1 MKNSFLSLILSII
14 GLTLYAQPTTITI
27 ESATQGE
34 DAPITNYAPDINY
47 ETSEL
52 LRSMAWTNSGATMD
66 FRSLL
71 WFDLSSIPADAHI
84 AEAKLS
90 LYYYHPTDHPHSS
103 TSGPNTSQLLRI
115 TESWDVTTVTWNNQ
129 PATTTEAAA
138 TVPMSM
144 SPFQDYESIDVTEL
158 IRAIRQAENYGFML
172 KLANEQKYRTLFF
185 ASSEHT
191 DATKHPRLTITY
203 SSTEGTAPI
212 APSELAV
219 EETSSL
225 NLSLTWLDNAD
236 NEEKYVV
243 EKSVHNNTN
252 YQVVS
257 ELPSNSSSTTINT
270 DLESRTRYFFRIKA
284 IEANGYYSYSNET
297 SITTG
302 AVAMNEGDATVCGV
316 YHYDSGIEEPYI
328 ANENYTQVLSPSEA
342 AKKLKMSFNS
352 FDLSSGDKLRIYN
365 GNSTSAE
372 MLVELTSS
380 SSLPTQKIV
389 GTNDMGQLTLH
400 FTSDDE
406 VTKKQGWEAYLHCV
420 DPVFPPEAFS
430 ATSETVGEVV
440 LAWNDTLANET
451 GFEIQRSTSG
461 GSYSIVHTT
470 AANATSYTQTDLT
483 YGEEYNYRIRTTN
496 ADSHS
501 PWSEPVTVTV
511 MGPVAPS
518 NLQLNSESQNSI
530 TLTWQDNYTN
540 ETAYVI
546 ERSVGDESNY
556 QELTTTA
563 ADVVTYTD
571 EGLTFGETYYYR
583 VKTVENTY
591 ESGYCTPA
599 SFIAGAKVMSATTLT
614 NCGYYL
620 LDPGGMEN
628 YDKNLSITTVLAPV
642 DATQKTKITFESFDL
657 ETNDDYLRVYDGAT
671 TDAPLLASLTG
682 NSIPDSINA
691 TNAEGKLTVV
701 FTSDNYTERPG
712 FQALVNCVTIPEVPT
727 DLTATDS
734 TTSSITLGWT
744 DNATT
749 ETGYAIYRATSLNG
763 TYTQIATTESDAVA
777 YTDTELNFG
786 TNYYYKLASFNAEG
800 FSAQTPALASQ
811 TTGPLVPTNLS
822 AVSNN
827 QNSITLTWEDQ
838 TIAET
843 AFIIER
849 SDQGANSFTQIGE
862 TGSDVTTYT
871 DETVVFGTVYDYRV
885 KTVQESMET
894 DYCTP
899 ISFMAGSVVMTN
911 EELTRC
917 GYYLLD
923 PGGIGNYG
931 NDEYA
936 TTILRP
942 TAPDQK
948 IKIVFESFNLENNY
962 DDIRV
967 YDGPSTNSEFLIE
980 LTGSSLPDSIIATN
994 AEGAIT
1000 LLFDSDG
1007 SVVRSGFQASISCV
1021 YIPPTPTELMV
1032 TDSTIN
1038 SMTLAWTDNSE
1049 YEEGFLLYRSETI
1062 DGTYTEV
1069 GSVAANTTSFV
1080 DNGLTHGTQ
1089 YFYKIV
1095 AFNQEGFSEL
1105 SAPISGHTTGP
1116 IMPYAIQ
1123 AVSNTNTSITLT
1135 WEDESINETGFVIE
1149 RSVLGE
1155 NSYSEIGQT
1164 STDVL
1169 TYTDETVTF
1178 GAEYDY
1184 RIKTVQDAIESAYSE
1199 AISFKAGA
1207 VVMNAST
1214 LARCNYYLLDPG
1226 ALSNYANN
1234 QATTM
1239 VLQPTDPA
1247 QKVKLS
1253 FEAFDLESS
1262 NDYLRIYN
1270 GSTTDAELLFELT
1283 GSSLPANFNAT
1294 NTEGA
1299 LTVAFSSNAS
1309 TTASGF
1315 QALVAC
1321 VTIPEAPTNLQAT
1334 DSTFNSVTL
1343 TWTDN
1348 ASSETQFVI
1357 YRSAAI
1363 DGSYSEVGTVA
1374 ADVVTYTDTEL
1385 DYSTQY
1391 FYKVAAK
1398 NADASSQLTE
1408 AIAVQTRGPIAPES
1422 LTAVSNSQTTVT
1434 LTWTDNYTEET
1445 GFIVE
1450 RSLSGQEAYS
1460 EIGLNAANDT
1470 TFTDES
1476 AEFGITYQYR
1486 VKTIQEAMASDY
1498 CSPITIMAGA
1508 VIMANEE
1515 LTRCGYYLLDP
1526 GGVQNYG
1533 NNEYVTMVLR
1543 PTDPTQKV
1551 KLNFENFNLESGYD
1565 DLRIYDGVST
1575 NDEFL
1580 VELTGSSLPDSINAN
1595 NAEGALTLFFDTDGS
1610 VTRSGFQ
1617 ILVSCVDIPASPTDL
1632 AVTDSSYTSIS
1643 LSWMDNAS
1651 IETGYAV
1658 LRSTSANGTFEEIAS
1673 LPENSSTFTD
1683 ETVDYGTRYYYQVAA
1698 FNENGY
1704 SLRTQIASSETL
1716 GPITPTALT
1725 AESNTNTSI
1734 EIGWTHTTDEET
1746 QFIIERSLSDQGSYV
1761 EVGRV
1766 DADVTTYIDETVTFG
1781 QVYDYQLKTVQD
1793 DMISTP
1799 SEPVKFMAGAV
1810 VMTNTE
1816 VARESLYLLDPGGL
1830 NNYSDNLEI
1839 TTVLSP
1845 TEANKKLKINFSSFD
1860 VERDDDFVRIY
1871 NGSSTEAELLAEY
1884 TGYSIPDS
1892 INATNAE
1899 GALTVVFDSD
1909 GWTDKEGFV
1918 ALISSIDIPA
1928 APTQLEVSDSTFD
1941 AITIQWVD
1949 NASIETGFAIYRSTN
1964 ENGTYSRIAQVGS
1977 DMTTFTDN
1985 DVIHGTR
1992 YFYKVAA
1999 FNEQGYSDKT
2009 APCSARTLG
2018 PVIPQNVTIAS
2029 NTQTSITLSWEDLSV
2044 AETGYV
2050 IERSVYAG
2058 NNYTQVATV
2067 SADVVTY
2074 TDETVEFGTKY
2085 SYRIKTIQ
2093 DALESDFSNTVHYM
2107 AGSVVMSEADEVTR
2121 CGYYLLDPSGIFHY
2135 ENNERDTTVLYPTDP
2150 SKKVKLSFEAFNTHS
2165 NYDFVRIYDGT
2176 STEAELLATYSG
2188 ESIPAAVNAFN
2199 AEGALTVE
2207 FYSNNY
2213 YTYSGFQAL
2222 VSCVSIPVAP
2232 TNLEATG
2239 STSSSVSLAWTDNAS
2254 NETGF
2259 VIFRAESMNGTYA
2272 RIDTVAANET
2282 VFTDTELTG
2291 ATQYFY
2297 MLQAINEE
2305 GHSQKTEPAMGQTVG
2320 PFTPTGL
2327 AAESPT
2333 NTTIVVTWE
2342 DTSIGETG
2350 FVIERADYGED
2361 NYIEVGQTTAN
2372 EVTFT
2377 DEGLTFGNSYQY
2389 RVKSVLDD
2397 LSSDFSEPFT
2407 FIAGALKMTNTELY
2421 KCNYYLLDPAG
2432 LNSNYANNEDVTM
2445 VLYPTE
2451 DNARVILHFE
2461 YAFMNSWDVLE
2472 IYNGPTSSE
2481 DILAEINYE
2490 NYPDSIYST
2499 HPSGALT
2506 LRFTSN
2512 NSGTNVGFNALVT
2525 CQSLPEAPTDL
2536 SITSH
2541 SAEKIHL
2548 AWTDNANDEDQY
2560 FIFRSKNNGDFSIF
2574 AQLSSDVT
2582 KFTDEDVAA
2591 GNTFAYKVAAKRGP
2605 VMSNF
2610 SNEVSVSLAVGV
2622 DEIETTETLVLYPN
2636 PVLENLQVNLNKAE
2650 AGQVSIS
2657 IRSVSGSL
2665 VYTNHYWKDSENFS
2679 KEIEVKHLSQG
2690 VYIITV
2696 ELGTNKFQSKFMKR

>member
-14 GLTLYAQPTTITI
+14 GLSLYAQPTTITI

-71 WFDLSSIPADAHI
+71 WFDLSAIPADAHI

-203 SSTEGTAPI
+203 SSTQGTAPT

-243 EKSVHNNTN
+243 EKSLHNNTN
-252 YQVVS
+252 YQLVS

-352 FDLSSGDKLRIYN
+352 FELSSGDKLRIYN

-380 SSLPTQKIV
+380 SSVPTQKIV

-400 FTSDDE
+400 FISDDE
-406 VTKKQGWEAYLHCV
+406 VSKKQGWEAYLHCV

-430 ATSETVGEVV
+430 ATSETVGEVG
-440 LAWNDTLANET
+440 LSWNDTLANET
-451 GFEIQRSTSG
+451 GFEIQQSTSG

-483 YGEEYNYRIRTTN
+483 YGKEYNYRIRTTN

-563 ADVVTYTD
+563 ADVISYTD

-583 VKTVENTY
+583 VKTVENTH
-591 ESGYCTPA
+591 ESEYCTPA
-599 SFIAGAKVMSATTLT
+599 NFIAGARVMSATTLT

-620 LDPGGMEN
+620 LDPGGMQN

-682 NSIPDSINA
+682 SSIPNSINA

-763 TYTQIATTESDAVA
+763 TYTQIATTESDVVT
-777 YTDTELNFG
+777 YIDTDVNFG
-786 TNYYYKLASFNAEG
+786 THYYYKLASFNEEG
-800 FSAQTPALASQ
+800 FSAQTPALAAQ
-811 TTGPLVPTNLS
+811 TTGPVVPTNLS
-822 AVSNN
+822 AVTNN

-849 SDQGANSFTQIGE
+849 SDQGADTYTQIGE
-862 TGSDVTTYT
+862 TGPEVTTYT
-871 DETVVFGTVYDYRV
+871 DETVVFGTAYDYRV
-885 KTVQESMET
+885 KTVQETLES

-899 ISFMAGSVVMTN
+899 ISFMAGAVVMAD
-911 EELTRC
+911 EEVTRC

-931 NDEYA
+931 DDESA

-962 DDIRV
+962 DDLRV
-967 YDGPSTNSEFLIE
+967 YNGPSTNSDFLIE

-1007 SVVRSGFQASISCV
+1007 SSVRSGFQA
-1021 YIPPTPTELMV
+1021 MV
-1032 TDSTIN
+1032 T
-1038 SMTLAWTDNSE
+1038 
-1049 YEEGFLLYRSETI
+1049 
-1062 DGTYTEV
+1062 
-1069 GSVAANTTSFV
+1069 
-1080 DNGLTHGTQ
+1080 
-1089 YFYKIV
+1089 
-1095 AFNQEGFSEL
+1095 
-1105 SAPISGHTTGP
+1105 
-1116 IMPYAIQ
+1116 
-1123 AVSNTNTSITLT
+1123 
-1135 WEDESINETGFVIE
+1135 
-1149 RSVLGE
+1149 
-1155 NSYSEIGQT
+1155 
-1164 STDVL
+1164 
-1169 TYTDETVTF
+1169 
-1178 GAEYDY
+1178 
-1184 RIKTVQDAIESAYSE
+1184 
-1199 AISFKAGA
+1199 
-1207 VVMNAST
+1207 
-1214 LARCNYYLLDPG
+1214 
-1226 ALSNYANN
+1226 
-1234 QATTM
+1234 
-1239 VLQPTDPA
+1239 
-1247 QKVKLS
+1247 
-1253 FEAFDLESS
+1253 
-1262 NDYLRIYN
+1262 
-1270 GSTTDAELLFELT
+1270 
-1283 GSSLPANFNAT
+1283 
-1294 NTEGA
+1294 
-1299 LTVAFSSNAS
+1299 
-1309 TTASGF
+1309 
-1315 QALVAC
+1315 C

-1334 DSTFNSVTL
+1334 DSTYNSATL

-1348 ASSETQFVI
+1348 SNSEVQFVI
-1357 YRSAAI
+1357 YRSTTI
-1363 DGSYSEVGTVA
+1363 DGEYSEVGAVD

-1385 DYSTQY
+1385 DNSTQY
-1391 FYKVAAK
+1391 FYKVAAI
-1398 NADASSQLTE
+1398 NADASSPLSE
-1408 AIAVQTRGPIAPES
+1408 ALSVQTMGPIAPES
-1422 LTAVSNSQTTVT
+1422 LTAISNSQTTVT

-1526 GGVQNYG
+1526 GGLQNYG

-1551 KLNFENFNLESGYD
+1551 KLNFENFNLERGYD

-1643 LSWMDNAS
+1643 LSWTDNAS
-1651 IETGYAV
+1651 IESGYAV
-1658 LRSTSANGTFEEIAS
+1658 FRSTSANGTFEEIAS

-1704 SLRTQIASSETL
+1704 SLRTQIATSETL

-1746 QFIIERSLSDQGSYV
+1746 QFIIERSLSDQSSYA

-1839 TTVLSP
+1839 TTVLNP

-1964 ENGTYSRIAQVGS
+1964 ENGTYSRIAQVVS
-1977 DMTTFTDN
+1977 DITTFTDN

-2074 TDETVEFGTKY
+2074 TDETVDFGTKY

-2121 CGYYLLDPSGIFHY
+2121 CGYYLLDPQGIFY
-2135 ENNERDTTVLYPTDP
+2135 YNNNERDTTVLYPTDP

-2176 STEAELLATYSG
+2176 STEAELLATFSG

-2207 FYSNNY
+2207 FYSNSY

-2232 TNLEATG
+2232 TNLETTG
-2239 STSSSVSLAWTDNAS
+2239 STSSSVSLAWTDNSS

-2259 VIFRAESMNGTYA
+2259 VIFRAESMNGNYA

-2305 GHSQKTEPAMGQTVG
+2305 GHSQKTEPVMGQTVG

-2333 NTTIVVTWE
+2333 NTTIDLTWE

-2361 NYIEVGQTTAN
+2361 NYIEVGQTSAN

-2397 LSSDFSEPFT
+2397 LSSDYSEPFT
-2407 FIAGALKMTNTELY
+2407 FIAGALIMTDTELY
-2421 KCNYYLLDPAG
+2421 RCNYYLLDPAG
-2432 LNSNYANNEDVTM
+2432 LNSNYANNEDVIM

-2605 VMSNF
+2605 VMSNY

-2636 PVLENLQVNLNKAE
+2636 PVHENLQVNLNKAE
-2650 AGQVSIS
+2650 AGHVSIS

-2665 VYTNHYWKDSENFS
+2665 VYRNSYWKDSENFS
-2679 KEIEVKHLSQG
+2679 KDIEVKHLSQG

-2696 ELGTNKFQSKFMKR
+2696 ELGNNKFQSKFMKR